1 MNKKFVIG
9 IVSIILVIILILIT
23 IFNTTFSR
31 SDNITIEEISN
42 VITNK
47 ESKIIYIFNSDSNN
61 KYTNKI
67 FNTLDSKNI
76 VYSVYDISKVEDTEY
91 KQLLEILNIDSSLFD
106 SPALIYIQEG
116 IMFGNIININ
126 DMDIVDKFIND
137 YDLGIIR

>member
-9 IVSIILVIILILIT
+9 IVFIILVIILILIT

-31 SDNITIEEISN
+31 SDNITIEEVSN

-76 VYSVYDISKVEDTEY
+76 VYSVYNISKVEDTEY